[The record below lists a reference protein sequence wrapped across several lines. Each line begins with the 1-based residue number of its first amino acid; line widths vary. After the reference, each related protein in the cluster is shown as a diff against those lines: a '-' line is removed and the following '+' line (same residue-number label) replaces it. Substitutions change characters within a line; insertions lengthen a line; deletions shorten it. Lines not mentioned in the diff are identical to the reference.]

1 MSKAVT
7 RRTGRGARR
16 LAPLPLLAGLLIASC
31 LLRLTGLP
39 ARAIADEIKAAMQS
53 QPAAE
58 TVAEPAAK
66 DRIAELLASLESRDE
81 KLAEREGAIAA
92 RETALAD
99 AESKISAQLA
109 KLEAAEADLEKLLKL
124 AGTAAEDDLAKLT
137 TVYETMKPAEAA
149 ALFSTMEPTFAA
161 GFLGRMRPDAAA
173 AVLAGLDPER
183 AYAISLM
190 LAGRNAEVPKAAEG
204 LPSANEP
211 QSAKI
216 PG

>member
-1 MSKAVT
+1 MRKPATKRKRSG
-7 RRTGRGARR
+7 RRF
-16 LAPLPLLAGLLIASC
+16 APLPVLAGLLIASC

-39 ARAIADEIKAAMQS
+39 ARAIAEEIAAVMQPS
-53 QPAAE
+53 SAASGEAVATPA
-58 TVAEPAAK
+58 VP
-66 DRIAELLASLESRDE
+66 DRIAELLASFEARE
-81 KLAEREGAIAA
+81 KKLAERESTLAA
-92 RETALAD
+92 REAARVD
-99 AESKISAQLA
+99 AESRIGAQLA

-149 ALFSTMEPTFAA
+149 ALFSAMEPAFAA

-190 LAGRNAEVPKAAEG
+190 LAGRHAEVPR
-204 LPSANEP
+204 
-211 QSAKI
+211 
-216 PG
+216 